1 MASPPGPEQ
10 GSSARDGEGWAPLVG
25 QVVVV
30 DTNSTFV
37 YLGKLDRVEEH
48 FVVLKDVDAHDRSE
62 GPSTKEQY
70 VIDTKRFG
78 VKPNRKEVSVRKAV
92 VVSVSRLDDVVT
104 Y

>member
-1 MASPPGPEQ
+1 MD
-10 GSSARDGEGWAPLVG
+10 SADGWAALVG

-30 DTNSTFV
+30 DTNSSFV
-37 YLGKLDRVEEH
+37 YLGTLDRIDDQ
-48 FVVLKDVDAHDRSE
+48 FLILKDVDAHDRNE

-70 VIDTKRFG
+70 VMDTKRFG
-78 VKPNRKEVSVRKAV
+78 VKASRKEVSVRKAM